1 MNLFTQMAVN
11 LLKVLGFIINLDKS
25 VLTPTQVIMFPGF
38 TNNSIIMRFSL
49 PSEKVTLST
58 DLFNLKGS
66 PSNPGPTSGS
76 FEILSPA
83 VWQALFH
90 FRYLQALLIRDLNQM
105 NQLQGS
111 SFIMLSDP
119 RGNQLVATES
129 RNSQWLP
136 NYNTIFK
143 SDNIHRYLFVRLGS
157 CLWKHQNQWEVVCQ
171 RDTVAYKCCL

>member
-1 MNLFTQMAVN
+1 
-11 LLKVLGFIINLDKS
+11 
-25 VLTPTQVIMFPGF
+25 
-38 TNNSIIMRFSL
+38 MRFSL

-58 DLFNLKGS
+58 DLFDLKGS

-76 FEILSPA
+76 FGILSPA
-83 VWQALFH
+83 VWQALLH

-111 SFIMLSDP
+111 SFVMLSDP

-143 SDNIHRYLFVRLGS
+143 SDNIHGYLFVRLGS
-157 CLWKHQNQWEVVCQ
+157 CLWELQNQWEVVCQ
-171 RDTVAYKCCL
+171 RDTVAYKMLSVIKGAQYLYIKNNQFQRKLMRLNLKIYEYGPLQ